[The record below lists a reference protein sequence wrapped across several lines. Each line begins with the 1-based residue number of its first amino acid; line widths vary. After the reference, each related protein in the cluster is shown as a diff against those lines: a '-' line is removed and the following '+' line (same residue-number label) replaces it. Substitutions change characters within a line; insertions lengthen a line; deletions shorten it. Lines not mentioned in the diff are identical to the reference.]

1 MAKAGRPSEY
11 NNPDELQKRI
21 DAYFDSNEKYTICG
35 LAYDLGFESRQSFYD
50 YEKRDKFSYIIK
62 RARLRIEGYYESLLG
77 KPGGAGGPIFALKNM
92 GWTDKSEVE
101 HNLPQFNK
109 LPKIVINAR
118 AANRDK

>member
-21 DAYFDSNEKYTICG
+21 DEYFDSNEKYTICG

-92 GWTDKSEVE
+92 GWTDKQEYKVDM
-101 HNLPQFNK
+101 PQFDR
-109 LPKIVINAR
+109 LPDIIIK
-118 AANRDK
+118 